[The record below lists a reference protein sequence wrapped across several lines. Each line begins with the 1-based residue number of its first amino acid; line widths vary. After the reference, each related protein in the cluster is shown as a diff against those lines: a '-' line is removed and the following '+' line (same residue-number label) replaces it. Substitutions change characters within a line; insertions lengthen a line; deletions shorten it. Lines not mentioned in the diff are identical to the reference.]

1 MLSVLLLKRYFFSK
15 KSVSTIRSIAR
26 LCLVGVAIGVCAFIV
41 VMSVMNGFSGTIE
54 RRFLSFEPHLVV
66 DITDLKA
73 NKELELVKNLSQHD
87 NLKSFSVTQNND
99 AFIRTFSG
107 LFNHAEFRGF
117 ERSHL
122 KDVFSTIDKKKQQ
135 RSEFQFQNLSDMVNE
150 LKKNEVFMGYDLAY
164 TLGVY
169 EGETILVVP
178 SQSLL
183 MGASSMPKIERV
195 TIKGIFRSDVS
206 QIDSNSIY
214 YLADK
219 ALPSLKTDASRR
231 DHLEVKLNNPSAF
244 QGLKDQ
250 LQKQSYSVESWR
262 DRNSSLFLALKLE
275 KFIMGLFLGL
285 SALVTMF
292 SIVTVLSLMIHHK
305 KSDIGIMMTMGLSP
319 KKTQQL
325 FTLLGVMLFAIGLIM
340 GVGSGVL
347 ISWLLQVFPVELLP
361 SEYYYDTVIPS
372 KLQWPLVFIMMGV
385 GSVLALIVSILPVK
399 YYVRFSPVEALRG

>member
-26 LCLVGVAIGVCAFIV
+26 LCLLGVAIGVCAFIV

-54 RRFLSFEPHLVV
+54 RRFLALEPHLIV
-66 DITDLKA
+66 DITDEGASEEVK
-73 NKELELVKNLSQHD
+73 LVKQLSSHP
-87 NLKSFSVTQNND
+87 NFKSFSVTQNND

-107 LFNHAEFRGF
+107 LFNHAEFKGF
-117 ERSHL
+117 EREHL
-122 KDVFSTIDKKKQQ
+122 KSIFQTIDEKKKKAAQ
-135 RSEFQFQNLSDMVNE
+135 FQFEKLSSMVDE
-150 LKKNEVFMGYDLAY
+150 LEYNEVFIGYDLAY

-183 MGASSMPKIERV
+183 MGASSIPKFEKV
-195 TIKGIFRSDVS
+195 TIKGIFRSDVN
-206 QIDSNSIY
+206 QIDSNSIF
-214 YLADK
+214 YLAGK
-219 ALPSLKTDASRR
+219 SLNSLKTDASRK
-231 DHLEVKLNNPSAF
+231 DHLEVKLHEANKYQA
-244 QGLKDQ
+244 LKAQ
-250 LQKQSYSVESWR
+250 LEGSGFKVQSWK

-305 KSDIGIMMTMGLSP
+305 KSDIGILMTMGLSP
-319 KKTQQL
+319 KKTQNL
-325 FTLLGVMLFAIGLIM
+325 FTLLGVMLFAVGLVM

-372 KLQWPLVFIMMGV
+372 KLQWPLVFIMMFV
-385 GSVLALIVSILPVK
+385 GSVVALIVSVLPVK
-399 YYVRFSPVEALRG
+399 YYVRFSPVEALRS

>member
-1 MLSVLLLKRYFFSK
+1 MLLKRYFFSK

-26 LCLVGVAIGVCAFIV
+26 LCLLGVAIGVCAFIV

-54 RRFLSFEPHLVV
+54 KRFLTLEPHLVV
-66 DITDLKA
+66 DITDTKA
-73 NKELELVKNLSQHD
+73 NKEMSLVKTLSS
-87 NLKSFSVTQNND
+87 NSNFKSFAVTQNND

-117 ERSHL
+117 EKQHL
-122 KDVFSTIDKKKQQ
+122 KSIFKKIDEKKQKQ
-135 RSEFQFQNLSDMVNE
+135 SSFQFEKLSLMVDE
-150 LKKNEVFMGYDLAY
+150 LEHNEVFIGYDLAY

-169 EGETILVVP
+169 EGETVLVVP

-183 MGASSMPKIERV
+183 MGASSIPKFEKV

-214 YLADK
+214 YLADNTLK
-219 ALPSLKTDASRR
+219 SLKSDASRK
-231 DHLEVKLNNPSAF
+231 DHLEVKLKQPS
-244 QGLKDQ
+244 QYTKLKNI
-250 LQKQSYSVESWR
+250 LSEKGYSVQSWR

-292 SIVTVLSLMIHHK
+292 SIITVLSLMIHHK
-305 KSDIGIMMTMGLSP
+305 KSDIGILMTMGLSP
-319 KKTQQL
+319 KNTQKL
-325 FTLLGVMLFAIGLIM
+325 FTLLGVMLFAVGLIM

-347 ISWLLQVFPVELLP
+347 ISWLLQVFPIELLP
-361 SEYYYDTVIPS
+361 SDYYYDTMIPS
-372 KLQWPLVFIMMGV
+372 KLQWPLVFIMMFV
-385 GSVLALIVSILPVK
+385 GSILAFIVSILPVK
-399 YYVRFSPVEALRG
+399 YYVRFSPVEALRS

>member
-1 MLSVLLLKRYFFSK
+1 MLSYLLLKRYFFSK

-26 LCLVGVAIGVCAFIV
+26 LCLLGVAIGVCAFIV

-54 RRFLSFEPHLVV
+54 HRFLSLQPHLVV
-66 DITDLKA
+66 DITDVSA
-73 NKELELVKNLSQHD
+73 EQELGLVQSLSSHS
-87 NLKSFSVTQNND
+87 NFESFAVTQNND

-107 LFNHAEFRGF
+107 LFNHAEFKGF

-122 KDVFSTIDKKKQQ
+122 KTLFQTIDEKKQK
-135 RSEFQFQNLSDMVNE
+135 SEQFQFEKLSSMVE
-150 LKKNEVFMGYDLAY
+150 DLQKNEVFIGYDLAY
-164 TLGVY
+164 TMGVY

-183 MGASSMPKIERV
+183 MGTSSIPKFEKV

-214 YLADK
+214 YLAGES
-219 ALPSLKTDASRR
+219 LNSLKTDASRK
-231 DHLEVKLNNPSAF
+231 DHLEVKLQQANQYAA
-244 QGLKDQ
+244 
-250 LQKQSYSVESWR
+250 LQSKLEQDGFKVQSWK

-292 SIVTVLSLMIHHK
+292 SIITVLSLMIHHK
-305 KSDIGIMMTMGLSP
+305 KSDIGILMTMGLSP
-319 KKTQQL
+319 KKTQNL
-325 FTLLGVMLFAIGLIM
+325 FTLLGVMLFAVGLVM

-372 KLQWPLVFIMMGV
+372 KLQWPLVFIMMFV
-385 GSVLALIVSILPVK
+385 GSVVALIVSVLPVK
-399 YYVRFSPVEALRG
+399 YYVRFSPVEALRS